1 MLISSAVS
9 CNIYGAKTENRFRS
23 CLRDLENGTITYHTN
38 DCKEPIT
45 LHCFKE
51 KQSSLTESVEVLNVI
66 TILLNE
72 VQMVRG
78 RVPKFEEL
86 QKQESDADSYC
97 VTHTVQQSN
106 AFQITEFITSQ
117 LSKRICVSVQN
128 RVGEELKLRKGQI
141 IAEIQLVEENREQ
154 EVKVAGA
161 TENISYFDEKNIEGV
176 SEYERKRL
184 ENITMESYKIDER
197 KACLWEF
204 S

>member
-1 MLISSAVS
+1 MVLSVNSSFPIVVFVLRKIYIFLFNVVSCLLVLAGNVEKNPGPSYTKLNNLLETECGKPFILHYEPMLISSAVS
-9 CNIYGAKTENRFRS
+9 GNIYGAKAENQFRS

-51 KQSSLTESVEVLNVI
+51 KQPSLTASVEVLNVI

-97 VTHTVQQSN
+97 VTHTV
-106 AFQITEFITSQ
+106 
-117 LSKRICVSVQN
+117 
-128 RVGEELKLRKGQI
+128 
-141 IAEIQLVEENREQ
+141 
-154 EVKVAGA
+154 
-161 TENISYFDEKNIEGV
+161 
-176 SEYERKRL
+176 
-184 ENITMESYKIDER
+184 
-197 KACLWEF
+197 
-204 S
+204 